1 MSERS
6 HVDFALDP
14 RIAATTLALAETTT
28 SLARMMNDRRY
39 PWIVLVPRHPNAVEL
54 FDLPAPLRHALADE
68 AASVAARMAKSFS
81 AEKINIAT
89 LGNKVRQFHL
99 HIVARRIG
107 DAAWP
112 DGVWNGTAA
121 EPFDDPAQL
130 ATMRA
135 RLQACVEPPR

>member
-1 MSERS
+1 MSDMT

-14 RIAATTLALAETTT
+14 RIAATTLALAETST
-28 SLARMMNDRRY
+28 SLARMINDCRF

-54 FDLPAPLRHALADE
+54 FDLPAPLRHALFDE
-68 AASVAARMAKSFS
+68 AAAIAARMAQGFS

-99 HIVARRIG
+99 HLVARRIG

-121 EPFDDPAQL
+121 EPFDDATQL
-130 ATMRA
+130 AAMQA
-135 RLQACVEPPR
+135 RLLACVAPAP